1 MFPQKKDIK
10 ISNRI
15 FILSPGSYPGGGGG
29 GGRWCA
35 EGAKEFKKIEHGH
48 VASQTDRDDEHNRMQ
63 VKHLFLF
70 VVALSFGKCFPVCFL
85 D

>member
-1 MFPQKKDIK
+1 MFPQIKDIK
-10 ISNRI
+10 HIKQDFHFIAWVIS
-15 FILSPGSYPGGGGG
+15 GGG

-48 VASQTDRDDEHNRMQ
+48 VASQTDRDDEHNIMQ

>member
-1 MFPQKKDIK
+1 MCVPTNKGYKTYQTGFLFYRLGHIPE
-10 ISNRI
+10 
-15 FILSPGSYPGGGGG
+15 GG

-48 VASQTDRDDEHNRMQ
+48 VASQTDRDDEHNIMQ